1 MSSNFLLP
9 FHFPICRMH
18 ADIRTPTWLC
28 KAGAPSFIFLSPGSA
43 FPIRQYTSWHFFQ
56 EGCCKTVYWALCS
69 SVTLVTGALW
79 SAITKK
85 KKKNVYQLL
94 VSFMCCVLSNHPSFL
109 LFRTPLLWGTCHTGD
124 QRNPTGKIATA
135 VLSSRRAFWVRCSP
149 LTISNSSSILQAS
162 PAGTLHHG

>member
-85 KKKNVYQLL
+85 KKKKMSISCLFPSCAVCCLTTHHFCFSEHLYYEGPVTLGIKEIPQVRLPQLCSQAEGL
-94 VSFMCCVLSNHPSFL
+94 SGWGVVLWP
-109 LFRTPLLWGTCHTGD
+109 
-124 QRNPTGKIATA
+124 
-135 VLSSRRAFWVRCSP
+135 
-149 LTISNSSSILQAS
+149 
-162 PAGTLHHG
+162 